1 MRFHL
6 QNTLSSLFL
15 FAFLGSA
22 SWSLAD
28 TTPIDFHATIV
39 PILKDSCFA
48 CHVPG
53 AAAPYAG
60 TDPVTAKKIKKEVG
74 DGVDAL
80 TMGDKFPFA
89 DEDPAAK
96 QLKHLEKELA
106 KGFMPPK
113 AQAKLSLGLPL
124 SDKNRKILLSWVAQE
139 KKKAQ

>member
-96 QLKHLEKELA
+96 QLKHLEKEL
-106 KGFMPPK
+106 
-113 AQAKLSLGLPL
+113 
-124 SDKNRKILLSWVAQE
+124 DRKSVV
-139 KKKAQ
+139 